1 MLKHI
6 ANKDSFSFDAKYIA
20 KALIIKTVSC
30 NGRQTVHANDGVYSL
45 AGYRKGNKSTKGTL
59 PKEGY
64 VIIDQNNKRRP
75 CKKYIMK

>member
-45 AGYRKGNKSTKGTL
+45 AGYRMGNKSTKGTL

-64 VIIDQNNKRRP
+64 VIIDKTIKGDHAKN
-75 CKKYIMK
+75 I

>member
-30 NGRQTVHANDGVYSL
+30 NGRQTVHANDGIY
-45 AGYRKGNKSTKGTL
+45 
-59 PKEGY
+59 
-64 VIIDQNNKRRP
+64 
-75 CKKYIMK
+75 